1 MKPLKK
7 PPKKKQPKMAW
18 NLHNLQESGTFSLA
32 LFLLLGPKMGD
43 QASAVKFT
51 LQTAGWRTERKK
63 LHFLS
68 SQRLHIILLFTSYW
82 PEIICIIMLAIE
94 DKNLYFI
101 LGSLQVAMFPVK
113 NNGFY
118 DVNI

>member
-1 MKPLKK
+1 MVSP
-7 PPKKKQPKMAW
+7 
-18 NLHNLQESGTFSLA
+18 ESLGTQG
-32 LFLLLGPKMGD
+32 LLPSSIPTSRPQMDD
-43 QASAVKFT
+43 QASASKFT
-51 LQTAGWRTERKK
+51 VQTARWRTEWKK

-82 PEIICIIMLAIE
+82 PEIICIIMLARE

-101 LGSLQVAMFPVK
+101 PGSLQVAMFPVK

-118 DVNI
+118 DVNIQLGKNSC